1 MDPLSFGVS
10 MAYTP
15 DSLWATRRKGQS
27 WVVLTLYGQTVLIVL
42 LGEAQ

>member
-10 MAYTP
+10 MAYAP
-15 DSLWATRRKGQS
+15 DSLWPTRRWGQS
-27 WVVLTLYGQTVLIVL
+27 WVVLTLYGQDALILL